1 MLGQNI
7 IAALRETSAGMVK
20 EFRQHS
26 GFLTSHL
33 REVMTLPPRI
43 LQVELISL
51 MGTVGLT
58 TLTNPTNYNVPV
70 DYHFELTG
78 IRGCIEQPSDAV
90 TENYTRLEF
99 NLRNVGSKDVFGQ
112 PVNMGFLLGTEL
124 QPGQQIDFPR
134 GLYVFEAGTTIK
146 TTWSRRTGQGNWVGP
161 DKDVG
166 LLLIGNAI
174 LKG

>member
-7 IAALRETSAGMVK
+7 IAALREVAAGLVK

-43 LQVELISL
+43 LQVEMISL
-51 MGTVGLT
+51 MGTIGTT
-58 TLTNPTNYNVPV
+58 TLTNPELYVLPA
-70 DYHFELTG
+70 DYHFELTA

-99 NLRNVGSKDVFGQ
+99 NLRNVGSKDVFAQ

-124 QPGQQIDFPR
+124 MPGQQIDFPR
-134 GLYVFEAGTTIK
+134 GLYIFEAGTTIK
-146 TTWSRRTGQGNWVGP
+146 TTWTRRTGQGNWVGA

-166 LLLIGNAI
+166 LLLIGNNI
-174 LKG
+174 VKG